1 MGYNLLLEAAIYE
14 VHQDDTVDRLHL
26 IFPVITLIALFG
38 NRFRSV
44 IYHSPGEVRVTTLLH
59 LNNNLL
65 ATVCVAVDIVY
76 TASTFVVRW
85 YLFLV
90 KVAYIGDVALS
101 DEQTV
106 QEVNQYQFILFLSE
120 EPFESGIG
128 ERAHVFCVVH
138 FLLI

>member
-1 MGYNLLLEAAIYE
+1 
-14 VHQDDTVDRLHL
+14 
-26 IFPVITLIALFG
+26 
-38 NRFRSV
+38 
-44 IYHSPGEVRVTTLLH
+44 VTTLLH

-106 QEVNQYQFILFLSE
+106 QEVNQYQFILFLPK
-120 EPFESGIG
+120 EPFESGIC
-128 ERAHVFCVVH
+128 ERTHVFCVVH
-138 FLLI
+138 DIYTFKFNWLYIAFFFKSILFLLNSQMFWRKNIQAFQSSSARQQR